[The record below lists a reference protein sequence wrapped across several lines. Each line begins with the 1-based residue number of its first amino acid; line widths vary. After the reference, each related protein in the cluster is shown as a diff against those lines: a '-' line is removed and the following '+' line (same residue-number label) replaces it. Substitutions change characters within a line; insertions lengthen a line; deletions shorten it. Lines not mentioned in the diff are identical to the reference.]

1 MKHLLQ
7 NFEIYIGEFADYNQN
22 TKVPGGP
29 FLHPDN
35 QDTYVFDQRAYEK
48 DGGYDP
54 FGKGRGYVW
63 PFGLE
68 KWVNLEGKFMHL
80 VADMSAYTGTAAD
93 SDTVS
98 VCTLSIFGTKYVRD
112 DPLPTTISVISGQ
125 TSTITVPSIYSY
137 YQIGNTLDI
146 KLREKSDLGFISF
159 SEQAGSTEVTID
171 TSEVLPGVYSL

>member
-1 MKHLLQ
+1 MHAVTHAQDHLTGHSWVQGTGDLKHLLQ

-35 QDTYVFDQRAYEK
+35 QDTYVFDQLAYYHS
-48 DGGYDP
+48 GGWDP
-54 FGKGRGYVW
+54 FSKGRGYVW
-63 PFGLE
+63 RFGLE

-80 VADMSAYTGTAAD
+80 VADMSAYTATALD

-112 DPLPTTISVISGQ
+112 DPIYTSITVTQGQ
-125 TSTITVPSIYSY
+125 TSKIEVPNIYS
-137 YQIGNTLDI
+137 
-146 KLREKSDLGFISF
+146 
-159 SEQAGSTEVTID
+159 
-171 TSEVLPGVYSL
+171 